1 MLDMASS
8 IFKDSAVGNYLN
20 HSFIGANMQAPSALS
35 LYCEKCDEYTLHRII
50 KGKFRDKNGKTLD
63 VVARCT
69 VCDSIYKGTIKAP
82 SLREVPLIISDRA
95 DSRKTRMEL
104 PEDEIITVGDELLV
118 GDDNI
123 LVTAIEMD
131 KKRVESATVSDIET
145 IWAKL
150 FNTVSVAVSVNRGAR
165 TLSDTIEAVPE
176 EEFYIGD
183 TIMVKNKNCVI
194 HKIMDRNG
202 RMVRRG
208 GLMARDIK
216 RIYAQVIRSHTSY

>member
-1 MLDMASS
+1 
-8 IFKDSAVGNYLN
+8 
-20 HSFIGANMQAPSALS
+20 MQAPSALS
-35 LYCEKCDEYTLHRII
+35 LYCERCDEYTLHRVV
-50 KGKFRDKNGKTLD
+50 KGKLRDKNGKTLD

-69 VCDSIYKGTIKAP
+69 ICGSIYKGTIKAP

-95 DSRKTRMEL
+95 DSHRIRMEL
-104 PEDEIITVGDELLV
+104 PEDEVISLGDELLV
-118 GDDNI
+118 EDDTI
-123 LVTAIEMD
+123 LVTAIERD
-131 KKRVESATVSDIET
+131 KKRVGSATVSEIDT

-165 TLSDTIEAVPE
+165 TLADVIEAVPE

-194 HKIMDRNG
+194 HKIMDKNG

-216 RIYAQVIRSHTSY
+216 RIYAQIIHSHTSY